1 MDLDNEWYCKN
12 IDWSEFMRV
21 RSPMILIGLDN
32 YMEYEMQAQTIS
44 WLDSF
49 AWVVISFLEVTIS
62 RVILS

>member
-1 MDLDNEWYCKN
+1 
-12 IDWSEFMRV
+12 
-21 RSPMILIGLDN
+21 MILIGLDN

-49 AWVVISFLEVTIS
+49 ALVVISFLEVTIP